1 MKVLF
6 CGLKYEYG
14 KPHLGLSAIEYST
27 FYETLKR
34 MPGVECEFFGM
45 DEKIL
50 EVGRGVVDAELIKT
64 VEEKQPDLLFC
75 FLFTDQIKKETIEYI
90 TKKTKTKTFN
100 WFADDH
106 WRFSVYSRLW
116 APAFTLVSTTDSKA
130 LAKYR
135 ALGLNN
141 VVKTQWAANTAVYK
155 PQDPAKNKGQYKITF
170 VGANYGNRSTYINA
184 LKVAGMP
191 AEGYGNHWPKGRV
204 SQEQMLEIFSF
215 SKINLN
221 FTETPYMTAKDRL
234 KVFAKLFVEKK
245 AGKYAFNAH
254 RIVDNWKSALGTQRR
269 QIKGRNF
276 EVPACGGLLMTGE
289 ADNIQDYYVPG
300 KEIVVFKNE
309 ADLVEK
315 CKYFMEYEEE
325 RRAIAKAGY
334 ERTVKEH
341 TYEKRFQEIFDVLGL
356 A

>member
-1 MKVLF
+1 MKILF
-6 CGLKYEYG
+6 CGLKYEYA

-64 VEEKQPDLLFC
+64 VEETKPDLLFC
-75 FLFTDQIKKETIEYI
+75 FLYTDQIKVKTIEYI
-90 TKKTKTKTFN
+90 TKNTKTKTFN

-106 WRFSVYSRLW
+106 WRLPIYSRFW

-130 LAKYR
+130 LAKYH
-135 ALGLNN
+135 ALGIKN
-141 VVKTQWAANTAVYK
+141 VIKTQWAANTHIYK
-155 PQDPAKNKGQYKITF
+155 PQDPASDSCKYQITF
-170 VGANYGNRSTYINA
+170 VGANYGNRSEYINSMKSHG
-184 LKVAGMP
+184 LP
-191 AEGYGNHWPKGRV
+191 AEGYGNKWPAGRV

-221 FTETPYMTAKDRL
+221 FTETPYMTGKDRL
-234 KVFAKLFVEKK
+234 KIFAKLFVKK
-245 AGKYAFNAH
+245 QAEGYSLNIH
-254 RIVDNWKSALGTQRR
+254 RFTDNFKSALGTQRR
-269 QIKGRNF
+269 QIKARVF
-276 EVPACGGLLMTGE
+276 EVPACGGFLMTGQ
-289 ADNIQDYYVPG
+289 ADNVEEYFVPG
-300 KEIVVFKNE
+300 KEAVIFRDSE
-309 ADLVEK
+309 DLAEK
-315 CKYFMEYEEE
+315 CRYYLEHEEE

-341 TYEKRFQEIFDVLGL
+341 TYEKRFTEIFKALGL

>member
-1 MKVLF
+1 MKILF

-27 FYETLKR
+27 FYETLRR

-45 DEKIL
+45 DEKIA
-50 EVGRGVVDAELIKT
+50 EVGRGVVDAELVKT
-64 VEEKQPDLLFC
+64 VEEKKPDLLFC

-106 WRFSVYSRLW
+106 WRFPIYSRFW
-116 APAFTLVSTTDSKA
+116 APVFTLVSTTDSQA

-135 ALGLNN
+135 AWGIDN
-141 VVKTQWAANTAVYK
+141 VVKTQWAANLAVYQ
-155 PQDPAKNKGQYKITF
+155 PQDEAKNRGQYQITF
-170 VGANYGNRSTYINA
+170 VGANYGNRSRYLET
-184 LKVAGMP
+184 LKSKGLP
-191 AEGYGNHWPKGRV
+191 AEGYGNKWPAGRV
-204 SQEQMLEIFSF
+204 SQGQMLEIFSF

-221 FTETPYMTAKDRL
+221 FTETPYMTPKDRL
-234 KVFAKLFVEKK
+234 KVFVKLFVEKR
-245 AGKYAFNAH
+245 GEKYAFNAH
-254 RIVDNWKSALGTQRR
+254 HFFDNLKSALGTQRR

-276 EVPACGGLLMTGE
+276 EVPACGGLLMTGQ

-300 KEIVVFKNE
+300 KEVVVFKNS

-315 CKYFMEYEEE
+315 CKYYLKHEEE
-325 RRAIAKAGY
+325 RQAIAKAGY

-341 TYEKRFQEIFDVLGL
+341 SYEKRFLEIFKVLGL